1 MRLFKEEKTCMGC
14 MVIGEINRKLA
25 LSVIYLNDKKV
36 AEMVVLKEILVGFQ
50 LCRKIQCVSIF
61 SVT

>member
-25 LSVIYLNDKKV
+25 LPVIDLNDKKV
-36 AEMVVLKEILVGFQ
+36 TEIVVFKEILVGFR
-50 LCRKIQCVSIF
+50 LCRKIQCVSVF
-61 SVT
+61 S